1 MVVAGKWQIAEMDL
15 WDREALDLV
24 GPAFIEFR
32 RDLTG
37 SFRFIAVEGWMD
49 CREAPHNES
58 PGVEFTWEGSDDDD
72 RGVVAAGR
80 RSKKTAR

>member
-1 MVVAGKWQIAEMDL
+1 MAGKWRIAEMDL

-24 GPAFIEFR
+24 GPAFIEFH

-58 PGVEFTWEGSDDDD
+58 PVSSSPGKGVTTMIA
-72 RGVVAAGR
+72 RVVAAGR